1 MLRAMV
7 LACACLAAGA
17 ALAQG
22 QEPLQSPV
30 LVIDQD
36 RLFAESQLGAAA
48 LSRIEDDA
56 RTLAAENRRIEAEL
70 LEEER
75 ALTEERDTLSIEA
88 FTERANAFDEKVQR
102 LRNEQDT
109 KVRALTRAREEAR
122 GEFLGDIGGV
132 LSEIARERGAV
143 VMIDRR
149 QVFLS
154 VDAIDVTDEAIERIN
169 RVLGATGAE
178 E

>member
-1 MLRAMV
+1 M
-7 LACACLAAGA
+7 
-17 ALAQG
+17 
-22 QEPLQSPV
+22 

-36 RLFAESQLGAAA
+36 RLFAESQIGAAA
-48 LSRIEDDA
+48 LTRIEGDA
-56 RTLAAENRRIEAEL
+56 RSLAAENRKIEAEL

-75 ALTEERDTLSIEA
+75 ALTEERNTLTIEE

-122 GEFLGDIGGV
+122 SEFLGDIGGI
-132 LSEIARERGAV
+132 LSDIARERGAV

-154 VDAIDVTDEAIERIN
+154 VDSIDVTDEAIARIN
-169 RVLGATGAE
+169 RALGTPAE
-178 E
+178 EQ